1 MRTDDV
7 SAGYKQSEVGV
18 IPEDWEVK
26 RIEEIAS
33 VTSGKRLPLG
43 SSLIKTP
50 TPYPYIRVTDMG
62 SGTVSLP
69 DILFVPESVFP
80 TIRQYRIFRDDIFIS
95 VAGTIGIVGRI
106 PVELD
111 GANLTENA
119 NRITE
124 ITCSRDFLLYALN
137 STFIQKIIDS
147 IRTVGAQPKLALGR
161 IRQFTIPIP
170 QEKREQQAIAEA
182 LSDVDS
188 LLESLDALI
197 AKKRAIKQAAMQ
209 QLLTGET
216 RLPGFN
222 ETWTEKTL
230 GNHVKF
236 LRNGTYSRSQLTNDD
251 QVSYLHYGDI
261 HSCSNPHLGP
271 EIREIPTLPN
281 QLAKTLDPL
290 KVGDLILVDA
300 SEDIEGIGK
309 SVEISVQQNHQI
321 VSGLHTI
328 AARFDKS
335 VLADGFKAYL
345 QFCPPFRKHLRRL
358 AAGTKVYATNRGHV
372 ASTVMKLPAP
382 EEQRAIAA
390 VLSDMDVE
398 ITALQQRRE
407 KTHAIKQAM
416 MQQLLT
422 GRIRLV

>member
-1 MRTDDV
+1 MGEFATRIDEFKAEFVKRTDDV
-7 SAGYKQSEVGV
+7 PAGYKQSEVGV

-33 VTSGKRLPLG
+33 VTNGKRLPLG
-43 SSLIKTP
+43 SSLVKNP

-62 SGTVSLP
+62 SGTVSLS

-170 QEKREQQAIAEA
+170 QEKREQRAIAEA

-216 RLPGFN
+216 RLPGFTKEWEPKLFGEVVSIRN
-222 ETWTEKTL
+222 EKVLPCHVDPGTICVELEHIASGEGQLLRTITSQDAVSSKYKFSSGDVLFGRLRPYLRKYCLTDCDGICTTEIWPLVPRPGKMVS
-230 GNHVKF
+230 GF
-236 LRNGTYSRSQLTNDD
+236 LFGLIQSEAFIEAAN
-251 QVSYLHYGDI
+251 VSYGTHMPRADWGVM
-261 HSCSNPHLGP
+261 
-271 EIREIPTLPN
+271 REFDFLLP
-281 QLAKTLDPL
+281 
-290 KVGDLILVDA
+290 
-300 SEDIEGIGK
+300 S
-309 SVEISVQQNHQI
+309 
-321 VSGLHTI
+321 
-328 AARFDKS
+328 
-335 VLADGFKAYL
+335 
-345 QFCPPFRKHLRRL
+345 
-358 AAGTKVYATNRGHV
+358 
-372 ASTVMKLPAP
+372 P
-382 EEQRAIAA
+382 EEQTAIAA
-390 VLSDMDVE
+390 VLSDMDSE
-398 ITALQQRRE
+398 ITALEQHRE
-407 KTHAIKQAM
+407 KIRAIKQAM